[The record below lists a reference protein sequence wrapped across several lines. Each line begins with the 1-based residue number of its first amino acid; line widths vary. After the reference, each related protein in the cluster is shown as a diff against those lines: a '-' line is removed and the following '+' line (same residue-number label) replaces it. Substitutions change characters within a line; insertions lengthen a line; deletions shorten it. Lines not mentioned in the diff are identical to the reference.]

1 MTEDHAVTIELGIQG
16 MTCAS
21 CSARIERALSKRPS
35 VLSAEVQL
43 LQERARVRVVP
54 GTTIEEIFGAI
65 EATGFIPKR
74 LPKKATA
81 ELFAD
86 EEAEFARAARR
97 DGWLLLASIA
107 LSLPLVLP
115 MLAMPFGLHLHLA
128 PAVELALA
136 TPVQFLLGARFYRAG
151 IRAAIHGA
159 GNMDLLVALG
169 TSAAYAYSVAEVLR
183 ATPGSELSLYFE
195 ASAVVI
201 TLVRLGKWLESRA
214 KRGTTLALR
223 ELLRLSPAKVRIR
236 RDKNDTAAE
245 RNVAEE
251 EIPAEELE
259 PGMLMAVRPGD
270 RFAADG
276 IVIEGKAAI
285 DESMLT
291 GESLPVQRG
300 PGQPVLSGSL
310 NVNGLVIAQVTR
322 VGDDAT
328 LGRIIQMVQGAQAGK
343 AKLQQLVDRISA
355 WFVPIVLV
363 IAFGTFLAWWF
374 LAHDFE
380 QALVAAVS
388 VLVIACP
395 CALGLATPT
404 AIVAGTGAAAR
415 AGILVRD
422 IDTLQLASRIDTVV
436 FDKTGTLTEGHPS
449 VVEISASN
457 GAPDELLRL
466 AASVEQASTH
476 PLAVA
481 IVAAAKQRG
490 VALTNPA
497 DFEEHV

>member
-169 TSAAYAYSVAEVLR
+169 TSAAYAY
-183 ATPGSELSLYFE
+183 
-195 ASAVVI
+195 
-201 TLVRLGKWLESRA
+201 
-214 KRGTTLALR
+214 
-223 ELLRLSPAKVRIR
+223 
-236 RDKNDTAAE
+236 
-245 RNVAEE
+245 
-251 EIPAEELE
+251 
-259 PGMLMAVRPGD
+259 
-270 RFAADG
+270 
-276 IVIEGKAAI
+276 
-285 DESMLT
+285 
-291 GESLPVQRG
+291 
-300 PGQPVLSGSL
+300 
-310 NVNGLVIAQVTR
+310 
-322 VGDDAT
+322 
-328 LGRIIQMVQGAQAGK
+328 
-343 AKLQQLVDRISA
+343 
-355 WFVPIVLV
+355 
-363 IAFGTFLAWWF
+363 
-374 LAHDFE
+374 
-380 QALVAAVS
+380 
-388 VLVIACP
+388 
-395 CALGLATPT
+395 
-404 AIVAGTGAAAR
+404 
-415 AGILVRD
+415 
-422 IDTLQLASRIDTVV
+422 
-436 FDKTGTLTEGHPS
+436 
-449 VVEISASN
+449 
-457 GAPDELLRL
+457 
-466 AASVEQASTH
+466 
-476 PLAVA
+476 
-481 IVAAAKQRG
+481 
-490 VALTNPA
+490 
-497 DFEEHV
+497 